1 MRQTLIHKVTL
12 ITIGVVLF
20 ISAAAAFT
28 ISSLVEVR
36 DATTYLTGDTIVR
49 IKLFRDITTDVTEV
63 LGEAEAFVLAGHDD
77 DRDGMQAGL
86 THARALE
93 AQLGT
98 VVGEEDDDFD
108 QYQQA
113 ELARLRVQ
121 QQHLLDRTQQLVA
134 ASADR
139 SAAAVQR
146 AVAAI
151 HQLHVDT
158 EELRNETDT
167 VMGRDVA
174 AVTDTVATRTTTTFY
189 GIAGQLGIFVLL
201 AFVMLLLLRRHIMQ
215 PITALSAAASAVAQG
230 SLDQVVRVTSRDEI
244 GTLQQAFNDMT
255 VELRQKTQ
263 DLERQVAAATTA
275 QIAAETARTA
285 TSEQLATIEEQRTV
299 IREMSVP
306 ILPLT
311 TTAVVMPLVGVL
323 DSARLQTVQERVLQ
337 TLAQTATRHMILDI
351 TGVPLVDSQVAQG
364 LLRVIQS
371 ARLLGTEVVIV
382 GVRPEVA
389 QTIVGLGIDLDGTV
403 TRSTLQG
410 GIDYALHG
418 H

>member
-1 MRQTLIHKVTL
+1 
-12 ITIGVVLF
+12 
-20 ISAAAAFT
+20 
-28 ISSLVEVR
+28 
-36 DATTYLTGDTIVR
+36 
-49 IKLFRDITTDVTEV
+49 
-63 LGEAEAFVLAGHDD
+63 
-77 DRDGMQAGL
+77 
-86 THARALE
+86 
-93 AQLGT
+93 
-98 VVGEEDDDFD
+98 
-108 QYQQA
+108 
-113 ELARLRVQ
+113 
-121 QQHLLDRTQQLVA
+121 TQQLVA

-389 QTIVGLGIDLDGTV
+389 QTIVGLGIDLNGTV